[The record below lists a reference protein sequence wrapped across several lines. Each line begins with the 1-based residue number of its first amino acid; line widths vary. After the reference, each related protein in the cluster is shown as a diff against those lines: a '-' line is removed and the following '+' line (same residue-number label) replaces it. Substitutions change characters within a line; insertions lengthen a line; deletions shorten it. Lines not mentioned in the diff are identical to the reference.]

1 MSRIT
6 THVLDTALGRP
17 ASGLRVRLDRVGP
30 GTTEEIA
37 SARTDA
43 EGRVRDWGPESAD
56 RHTAPGQ
63 YRLVFETGEWF
74 RAAGRE
80 SLYPRVVIH
89 VELSGSE
96 PHYHIPLLLAPFGYS
111 TYRGT

>member
-1 MSRIT
+1 MIRIT

-17 ASGLRVRLDRVGP
+17 AAGLEVRLDRVNEGK
-30 GTTEEIA
+30 TEEVA
-37 SARTDA
+37 SARTDV
-43 EGRVRDWGPESAD
+43 EGRVREWIGAAD
-56 RHTAPGQ
+56 HLAEPGH
-63 YRLVFETGEWF
+63 YRLVFATGEWL

-80 SLYPRVVIH
+80 TLYPEVVIH
-89 VELSGSE
+89 FEVSGSD